1 VAKLSTSDKNLPTLV
16 SELWDMVVA
25 YAKQETIDPLRALRD
40 FIKFGLMGS
49 VLLTAGFGLV
59 ALGGLRA
66 LQEETSPHW
75 TGNWSWVPYALTLP
89 ASMAVAGLLWLRIN
103 ADRRRAKRHA
113 KVKGV

>member
-1 VAKLSTSDKNLPTLV
+1 MAKSNTTDKSLPTLV

-25 YAKQETIDPLRALRD
+25 YAKQETVDPLRTLLG
-40 FIKFGLMGS
+40 FIKYGLIGS
-49 VLLTAGFGLV
+49 VLLALGFVLL

-75 TGNWSWVPYALTLP
+75 TGNWSWVPYTLTLVVS
-89 ASMAVAGLLWLRIN
+89 AVVAGVLGLRIN

-113 KVKGV
+113 KAKGG